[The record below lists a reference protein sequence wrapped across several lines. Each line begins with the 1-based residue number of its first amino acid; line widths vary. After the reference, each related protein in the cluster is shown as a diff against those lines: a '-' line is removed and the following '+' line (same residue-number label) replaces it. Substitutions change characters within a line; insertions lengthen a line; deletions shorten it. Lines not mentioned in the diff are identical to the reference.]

1 MKKRFLSLIVALL
14 AAMVL
19 VGCGN
24 KTQAPTGTQ
33 SADLSGTYQIK
44 VWVDEKIV
52 ELTRTQISEFNENNG
67 KGITIEATIQAT
79 GEGDAATNMITDVE
93 NGADLFNFA
102 QDQLGRLVE
111 ANGVSKLGQAASKF
125 VQDNNDADSVKAVT
139 LSNQVYAYPVTSDN
153 GYFMYYD
160 KRVIT
165 DETHL
170 NSLEALI
177 ADCENAQ
184 KAFAFK
190 VETSGWYSAAFFFG
204 AGCESSFNIDSNGV
218 VQSLT
223 DTYNSANGLKAM
235 KGMQKLLTSPYYVS
249 DDASSCLTAAT
260 PAAVFVSGTWA
271 ATDVKAALGDNMGV
285 AKLPSYTV
293 GEETIQLGSFKGF
306 KMMGV
311 KPQEDAKKAAVL
323 NLLAQY
329 LTGEKCQM
337 DRYNQNGWGPS
348 NKNAQNNDAI
358 KNDPV
363 LSALAAQNVFATPQ
377 GQYPGQWWDIT
388 QTLAASCKSAKSDA
402 ELTAALEAY
411 YAAITALVGKVPASP
426 ANGPWSVIGATG
438 HWSTDHA
445 MTKQE
450 DGSFLSDETFTF
462 EAGASFKVRLDASW
476 DHAFGDPSVA
486 TAGSNNPNFTVETA
500 GTYKVKLVIED
511 ADTYKGHIE
520 LVPVA

>member
-24 KTQAPTGTQ
+24 KTQAPTSGQT
-33 SADLSGTYQIK
+33 ADLSGEYAIK

-52 ELTRTQISEFNENNG
+52 ELTRTQINEFNENNG
-67 KGITIEATIQAT
+67 QGIVINATIEQT

-111 ANGVSKLGQAASKF
+111 ARGVSKLGQAATKF

-139 LSNQVYAYPVTSDN
+139 LSDSVYAYPVTSDN

-170 NSLEALI
+170 NSLEDLI
-177 ADCENAQ
+177 ADCEAAK

-223 DTYNSANGLKAM
+223 DTYNSAKGLKAM

-249 DDASSCLTAAT
+249 DDSSSCLTAAT
-260 PAAVFVSGTWA
+260 PAAIFVSGTWA
-271 ATDVKAALGDNMGV
+271 ATDVKTVLGDNMGV
-285 AKLPSYTV
+285 AKLPSFTV
-293 GEETIQLGSFKGF
+293 DGETIQLGSFKGF